1 MGKAKVKIEF
11 HIESVKNW
19 KEREI
24 LQLKI
29 EETKDI
35 IQNNFINVCK
45 REDIKVEFKF
55 LKQ

>member
-1 MGKAKVKIEF
+1 MEKTKVKIEF

-55 LKQ
+55 LNQ

>member
-11 HIESVKNW
+11 HIESVKHW

-35 IQNNFINVCK
+35 IQNNFINVK

>member
-1 MGKAKVKIEF
+1 MGKIKVKIEF
-11 HIESVKNW
+11 HIESVENW
-19 KEREI
+19 KREI
-24 LQLKI
+24 LQLEI
-29 EETKDI
+29 EEAKDI

>member
-1 MGKAKVKIEF
+1 MEKIKVKIEF
-11 HIESVKNW
+11 HIERVKHW

>member
-1 MGKAKVKIEF
+1 MGKAKVKIEC
-11 HIESVKNW
+11 HIESVKHW